1 MRFIISQHTGTEGIR
16 LSRPGHFTNLP
27 FGSDAEAVAH
37 ARAIAGKVDVTI
49 ERERYRAVRALK
61 LDNEGLCE

>member
-1 MRFIISQHTGTEGIR
+1 MRFVISTHAGTEGVR

-37 ARAIAGKVDVTI
+37 ARAIAGKADVTI
-49 ERERYRAVRALK
+49 EREWYRAVRPIT
-61 LDNEGLCE
+61 NEGKSHAR